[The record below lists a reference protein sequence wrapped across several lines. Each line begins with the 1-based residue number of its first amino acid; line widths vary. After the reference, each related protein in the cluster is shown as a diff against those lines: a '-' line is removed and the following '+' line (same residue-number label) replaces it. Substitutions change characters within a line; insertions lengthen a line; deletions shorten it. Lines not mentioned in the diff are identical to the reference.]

1 MQDYKKLN
9 VWHKSHTL
17 TLNVYC
23 QTKLFPKEELFSLT
37 NQIRRSSVSIAA
49 NIAEGCGKSSQRDCK
64 RFFEIALG
72 SANETEYYIILS
84 KDLAYLK
91 EEMYNELFSQINEVK
106 AMLIGLIK
114 KQLLSIES

>member
-1 MQDYKKLN
+1 MQNYKNLN
-9 VWHKSHTL
+9 VWHKSHAL

-37 NQIRRSSVSIAA
+37 SQFRRSSISIAA
-49 NIAEGCGKSSQRDCK
+49 NIAEGCGKSSRKDCK

-84 KDLAYLK
+84 KDLSYLK
-91 EEMYNELFSQINEVK
+91 EEIYNELFSHINEVK
-106 AMLIGLIK
+106 AMLINLIK
-114 KQLLSIES
+114 KQMLSIES